1 MCFTDSS
8 ALQKEREERVRKIRE
23 AQEEERNKKIEE
35 LKCHVSSFFIFCLW
49 KNKIQGYQKVFIH
62 LKCAICA

>member
-23 AQEEERNKKIEE
+23 AQEEERNKKIDE
-35 LKCHVSSFFIFCLW
+35 LKSHVSLFFYVFCGKIRY
-49 KNKIQGYQKVFIH
+49 KNPGP
-62 LKCAICA
+62 

>member
-35 LKCHVSSFFIFCLW
+35 LKTHVSSIFYILFLE
-49 KNKIQGYQKVFIH
+49 I
-62 LKCAICA
+62 

>member
-35 LKCHVSSFFIFCLW
+35 LKSHVSFFLLLFCFYIFLLL
-49 KNKIQGYQKVFIH
+49 KNKI
-62 LKCAICA
+62 

>member
-35 LKCHVSSFFIFCLW
+35 LKSHVSSFFIFCLW
-49 KNKIQGYQKVFIH
+49 KNKI
-62 LKCAICA
+62 